1 VLASPHF
8 SDSRKRR
15 ALQLALGSPFPDLAV
30 KAAAKDWAGPNFRS
44 TENGMRTI
52 VSAGLCVL
60 LSSLALAQGPSAP
73 QPPPQRNVEG
83 QTIVSKELPAAE
95 LIFGKD
101 FRYVGGQVVNL
112 YGIADAEQHLFVKA
126 PNSGAIERFYWV
138 QFEHFLPS
146 NAKTYHYKPDRTT
159 ERGGLQFIYDVEAF
173 SDYAGLE
180 NADPATDGF
189 AIHKLLAAQISR
201 SPSGQRASV
210 CFIYRQP
217 TAATNS

>member
-1 VLASPHF
+1 
-8 SDSRKRR
+8 
-15 ALQLALGSPFPDLAV
+15 
-30 KAAAKDWAGPNFRS
+30 
-44 TENGMRTI
+44 MRTI

-73 QPPPQRNVEG
+73 QLPPQRKVDG

-95 LIFGKD
+95 LTFGKD

-189 AIHKLLAAQISR
+189 AIHKPLAEHNLAL
-201 SPSGQRASV
+201 PKRAARV
-210 CFIYRQP
+210 RMIHLP
-217 TAATNS
+217 TADRRNELMIIYGESLPEDSKVPVAADGLALDDASPASAKTVLDHAWEELTIQKR